1 MTSKQFDS
9 ITFKK
14 GMSVKIDTGQ
24 IYPVTGV
31 DFSDRSIHVK
41 FLIPSTKTRRSKWY
55 FYYDIDCFI
64 F

>member
-9 ITFKK
+9 IAFKK
-14 GMSVKIDTGQ
+14 GMSAILNNGDCL
-24 IYPVTGV
+24 PVTGV

-41 FLIPSTKTRRSKWY
+41 FLIPSTQTRRSKWY
-55 FYYDIDCFI
+55 FYYDINYFT